1 MDVFN
6 INWREK
12 MKTDP
17 QAHSIMNNKARYIDN
32 MYWNF
37 RYDPTAVN
45 NVRMTYAGRQ
55 KYKTTQFVGEPNRHT
70 WAEKG
75 RPFGKHIYDFQWQNL
90 YEGDNKEKYYENMIP
105 KRSLYNTPTI
115 AKAPNP
121 IIEGI
126 SYKD

>member
-75 RPFGKHIYDFQWQNL
+75 RPYG
-90 YEGDNKEKYYENMIP
+90 NMIP